1 LLGALCVGSVRPDS
15 KKQRCRYIKRNRK
28 DHEVVVKIVRE
39 QRRLVRYF
47 GAGLGAVGLTALLG
61 TTLLPSVA
69 SAKGPDLSG
78 VTLIIG
84 GQNGGTGPIAQ
95 ASGAYKNTPYKIEW
109 TNESTS
115 TGEMSAL
122 ESGAINLGG
131 GGDLSLIFL
140 QANQVPT
147 WTKSNIPLTL
157 VGFQEALPQ
166 VAKKYPPFEVLVRKG
181 SGITSLA
188 DLKGKKIAYA
198 PGGDLNKFFLKVLV
212 AGGLKTTDVQQVQL
226 ATPLGAAALENGQV
240 DAALVNYYYAPGPLA
255 AGAKVIATSNDKDI
269 YTALA
274 GTTFAPTK
282 DLKDPAILAAIKD
295 YLTRTV
301 KYNEW
306 TRTHTAAVAA
316 AYVKYLNLDPDTAK
330 LEAESN
336 VSQLVPVT
344 KQLIASEQSDADL
357 LYKNGVLAHPVQVS
371 IGFTTQFNGIINQ
384 ALAGLKSNASSS

>member
-1 LLGALCVGSVRPDS
+1 
-15 KKQRCRYIKRNRK
+15 
-28 DHEVVVKIVRE
+28 VKTVRE
-39 QRRLVRYF
+39 KRRLARYV
-47 GAGLGAVGLTALLG
+47 GAGFGAVGLATLLG
-61 TTLLPSVA
+61 TTCVIPAA

-78 VTLIIG
+78 VTLIVG

-140 QANQVPT
+140 QANQVPA

-166 VAKKYPPFEVLVRKG
+166 IAKKYPPFEVLVRKG
-181 SGITSLA
+181 SGITRLS
-188 DLKGKKIAYA
+188 DLRGKKIAYA

-212 AGGLKTTDVQQVQL
+212 AAHLKTTDVQPVQL

-295 YLTRTV
+295 YLARTV

-306 TRTHTAAVAA
+306 TRTHVSAVAQ
-316 AYVKYLNLDPDTAK
+316 AYVKYLNLDPATAK
-330 LEAESN
+330 VEAESN

-344 KQLIASEQSDADL
+344 KELVASEQSDADL
-357 LYKNGVLAHPVQVS
+357 LDKNGVLAHPVDVS
-371 IGFTTQFNGIINQ
+371 LGFTTQFNSVINQ
-384 ALAGLKSNASSS
+384 ALKGSGNDS

>member
-1 LLGALCVGSVRPDS
+1 
-15 KKQRCRYIKRNRK
+15 
-28 DHEVVVKIVRE
+28 VKIVRK
-39 QRRLVRYF
+39 QTRLVRY
-47 GAGLGAVGLTALLG
+47 LGAVLGAAGLAALLG
-61 TTLLPSVA
+61 STLLPSAA

-84 GQNGGTGPIAQ
+84 GQNGGTGPIAL

-115 TGEMSAL
+115 TGEMAAL

-140 QANQVPT
+140 QSNQVPA

-157 VGFQEALPQ
+157 VGFQEALPA

-212 AGGLKTTDVQQVQL
+212 AAGLKPTDVDPVQL

-282 DLKDPAILAAIKD
+282 DLKDPATLAAIKD
-295 YLTRTV
+295 YLARTV

-306 TRTHTAAVAA
+306 ARTHVDAVAL
-316 AYVKYLNLDPDTAK
+316 AYVKYLALNPDTAK

-344 KQLIASEQSDADL
+344 KQLVASEQSDADL
-357 LYKNGVLAHPVQVS
+357 LNKNGVLAHPVNVS
-371 IGFTTQFNGIINQ
+371 IGFTNQFNSTIDK
-384 ALAGLKSNASSS
+384 ALAGIKSSTSTGS